1 MEQRYFLCIDL
12 KSFYASVECV
22 DRGLNP
28 FSIPLVVADKE
39 RGSGS
44 IVLAVS
50 PYLRN
55 KGIPSRLRVY
65 ELPKDED
72 IIFATPRMNRYL
84 EMSAKVVSIFLDY
97 VGEDDLHI
105 YSIDESFLDV
115 THYLKFHNSSVVSLA
130 KQIKRR
136 IYKEL
141 GLTCTIGIG
150 DNMLLAKIAMDIESK
165 KTQDGIAYW
174 TKEDVPTKLWSI
186 YPLTKFWGI
195 GPRLEK
201 KLNALGIL
209 NLYDLAHYP
218 KKLLVDAFGI
228 IGGQLHDHA
237 NGIDN
242 TNIRE
247 KHYVTDE
254 SLTSGQVLFRD
265 YTIDEVPLLIREML
279 DDLHLRMVY
288 QRKVCSG
295 VSLSVGYSKF
305 EESGFSHQMALITDT
320 DNVDILYDALMNIF
334 NKYKKNKPVRRIT
347 IVLQKT
353 HHCTFYQTSLFLD
366 ERHEAKKRNLL
377 YTIAKI
383 KHKYGQNAVLR
394 GTSLLESSNIKNR
407 HNLVGGHRK

>member
-1 MEQRYFLCIDL
+1 MEKKYFLCIDL
-12 KSFYASVECV
+12 KSFYASVECI

-39 RGSGS
+39 RGPGS

-50 PYLRN
+50 PFLRN

-65 ELPKDED
+65 DLPKDED

-105 YSIDESFLDV
+105 YSIDESFLDI
-115 THYLKFHNSSVVSLA
+115 THYLKFHNSNVISIA

-150 DNMLLAKIAMDIESK
+150 DNMLLSKIAMDIESK
-165 KTQDGIAYW
+165 KTKEGIAYW
-174 TKEDVPTKLWSI
+174 QKEDIPTKLWKI

-195 GPRLEK
+195 GPRFEK
-201 KLNALGIL
+201 KLNSIGIF

-237 NGIDN
+237 NGIDE
-242 TNIRE
+242 TDIRK
-247 KHYVTDE
+247 KHYIEEE

-265 YTIDEVPLLIREML
+265 YTIEEVPLLIREML

-295 VSLSVGYSKF
+295 VSLSIGYSKF
-305 EESGFSHQMALITDT
+305 EEKGFSHQSSLISDT
-320 DNVDILYDALMNIF
+320 DNVDILYEALINIF

-347 IVLQKT
+347 IVLKNT
-353 HHCTFYQTSLFLD
+353 HHSAFYQTSLFLD
-366 ERHEAKKRNLL
+366 EQQEFKKRNLL

-394 GTSLLESSNIKNR
+394 GTSLLESSNIKTR
-407 HNLVGGHRK
+407 HNLVGGHKK